1 MRSSKVKFCLKV
13 FKRES
18 CESLLMFILLV
29 FLSYCYVFFQ
39 NKELFS
45 LSISDNR
52 TYLRRVSTESDNPP
66 ANQVF
71 LAVLLPF

>member
-29 FLSYCYVFFQ
+29 FLSYCYVFFSKQ
-39 NKELFS
+39 
-45 LSISDNR
+45 R
-52 TYLRRVSTESDNPP
+52 T
-66 ANQVF
+66 F
-71 LAVLLPF
+71 